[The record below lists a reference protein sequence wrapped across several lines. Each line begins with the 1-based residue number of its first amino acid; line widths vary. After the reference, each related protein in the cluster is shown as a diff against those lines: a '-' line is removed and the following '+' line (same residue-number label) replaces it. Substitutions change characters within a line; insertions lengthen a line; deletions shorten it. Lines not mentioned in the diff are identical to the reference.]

1 MNVEKELDVRGLS
14 CPLPVLRTKQALNSL
29 DGGKVLKVT
38 ATDPAAVKDI
48 QALAR
53 HTGNELLES
62 AESGGEYTFL
72 LRRQ

>member
-1 MNVEKELDVRGLS
+1 MNIDEELDVRGLN
-14 CPLPVLRTKQALNSL
+14 CPLPVLRTKQALNSIAA
-29 DGGKVLKVT
+29 GKVLKVT
-38 ATDPAAVKDI
+38 ATDPASVNDI